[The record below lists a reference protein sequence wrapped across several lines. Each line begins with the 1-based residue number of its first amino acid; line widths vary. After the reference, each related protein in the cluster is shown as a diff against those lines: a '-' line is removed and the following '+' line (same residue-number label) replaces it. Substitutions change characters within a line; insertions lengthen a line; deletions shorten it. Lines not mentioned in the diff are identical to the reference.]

1 MKKKILVTGLLV
13 SVLSIAGY
21 AHGGNDQNQNMMM
34 NRGNMRANSAMQQK
48 GMMMQR
54 QGNMQQQRGMMMR
67 QRGGMMGGMMGG
79 HSKMMKMFRQL
90 NLSQDQRYKISI
102 IRDEMRLDMKKLM
115 GPKKRQ
121 QMMNFISINGFDKM
135 AFEKNMNEMHKKM
148 LDIKAN
154 SMEKIFN
161 TLTKEQ
167 IAQLK
172 KNMAG

>member
-21 AHGGNDQNQNMMM
+21 AYGGNAQDQNTMM
-34 NRGNMRANSAMQQK
+34 NQGNMGSNSA
-48 GMMMQR
+48 
-54 QGNMQQQRGMMMR
+54 MQQQRGMMMNK
-67 QRGGMMGGMMGG
+67 QRIMFQRGMMGHHSRMM
-79 HSKMMKMFRQL
+79 SMFKNL
-90 NLSQDQRYKISI
+90 NLDENQRYKISI
-102 IRDEMRLDMKKLM
+102 IRDEMKLDMKKLM
-115 GPKKRQ
+115 GPDRRKE
-121 QMMNFISINGFDKM
+121 MLNFITVGGFDKA
-135 AFEKNMNEMHKKM
+135 AFKKHMNEMHKKM

-172 KNMAG
+172 KNIAG